1 MKKFELIR
9 CTVEPEDTLEIE
21 IAEKGKVNIWVT
33 VEGDS
38 FHVVLTEDGVNQ
50 LKNQL
55 DEAMKISG
63 QL

>member
-1 MKKFELIR
+1 MSKFELIK
-9 CTVEPEDTLEIE
+9 CTVEPEDSLEIE
-21 IAEKGKVNIWVT
+21 VAGKGKVNIWVT

-38 FHVVLTEDGVNQ
+38 FHVVLAEDGVNQ

-63 QL
+63 KL